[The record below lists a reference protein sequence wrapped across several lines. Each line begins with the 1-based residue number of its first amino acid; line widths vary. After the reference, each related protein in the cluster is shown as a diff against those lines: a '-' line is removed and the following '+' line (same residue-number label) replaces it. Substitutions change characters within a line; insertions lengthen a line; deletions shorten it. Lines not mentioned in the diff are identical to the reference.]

1 MFPPQE
7 HIYAA
12 HLQPISTSS
21 ILSPRD
27 SDAQLLTL
35 PCIHLQSH
43 AFASKHLL
51 NITFLH
57 HRRTAAVQC
66 RRSSLLSSNP
76 KFTFPARSQTSTAS
90 SWPRSNDRMAVS
102 THMGGAVAELDLSAS
117 CGPNTIVD
125 RINAMPALK
134 TSAGESIFFVS
145 IFFVPRLVCSYRPV
159 YSEPCLGNWGCDVDD
174 ATSLVEVRQSASRG
188 STFIPRGIVGL
199 WQFRCNAWS

>member
-1 MFPPQE
+1 MQHISSQYRRRQSSAQE
-7 HIYAA
+7 IVTPSYSFSPAYTYN
-12 HLQPISTSS
+12 ST
-21 ILSPRD
+21 L
-27 SDAQLLTL
+27 
-35 PCIHLQSH
+35 
-43 AFASKHLL
+43 FASKHLL

-76 KFTFPARSQTSTAS
+76 KFTFPARPQTSTSTA

-102 THMGGAVAELDLSAS
+102 SHMGAVAELDLSAS

-134 TSAGESIFFVS
+134 TSAGESL
-145 IFFVPRLVCSYRPV
+145 FFVPRLVCSYRPV
-159 YSEPCLGNWGCDVDD
+159 YSEPCLGNLGCDVDD

-188 STFIPRGIVGL
+188 STSVPRGIVGL
-199 WQFRCNAWS
+199 WQLSV